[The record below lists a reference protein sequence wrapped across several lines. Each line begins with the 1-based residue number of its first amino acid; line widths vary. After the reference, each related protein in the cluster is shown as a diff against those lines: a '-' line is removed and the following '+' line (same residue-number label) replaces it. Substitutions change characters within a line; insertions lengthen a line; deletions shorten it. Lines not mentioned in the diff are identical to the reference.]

1 MFGFFGLSSLYLKS
15 STFHPLSLLR
25 VDAQYPH
32 GHCFCSGV
40 TCALLLLF
48 SLSSLQGVPGHWA
61 LKSHLPF
68 LEPQA
73 QPPQGVEGWGCLGCG
88 PFCHVRF
95 MGCTHVGKQQGTRF
109 LEARFTSTAAP
120 LSDCGRCCGWEARV
134 VCGFPCCSQVL
145 WDGRP
150 SCCNHRATIAGTAS
164 AVPRFHLLYEF
175 QFTHL
180 QMYRYVEFSRVPCV
194 GQRNLHGQCF
204 AGCRLKG
211 RDRVSHPVMMLM
223 LTLLLSLIM
232 FR

>member
-1 MFGFFGLSSLYLKS
+1 MPSIPMVTASAPGSLVPCCCCFLCHHCKGYQDIGHLSHICHFLSHRLSHHREWRVGGAWVVAPSATSGSWAALVWESSRGPDSWRHVSL
-15 STFHPLSLLR
+15 PL
-25 VDAQYPH
+25 
-32 GHCFCSGV
+32 
-40 TCALLLLF
+40 
-48 SLSSLQGVPGHWA
+48 
-61 LKSHLPF
+61 LP
-68 LEPQA
+68 
-73 QPPQGVEGWGCLGCG
+73 
-88 PFCHVRF
+88 RY
-95 MGCTHVGKQQGTRF
+95 
-109 LEARFTSTAAP
+109 

-150 SCCNHRATIAGTAS
+150 SCCNQRATIAETAS

>member
-1 MFGFFGLSSLYLKS
+1 MATHSSILAWEIPWTEEPGGLQPVGLQRMGHNRATEHTHTHRFFSFPEGGAIAQVFGFFGLSSLYLKS

-95 MGCTHVGKQQGTRF
+95 MGCTRVGKQQGTRF

-120 LSDCGRCCGWEARV
+120 LS
-134 VCGFPCCSQVL
+134 
-145 WDGRP
+145 
-150 SCCNHRATIAGTAS
+150 I
-164 AVPRFHLLYEF
+164 
-175 QFTHL
+175 
-180 QMYRYVEFSRVPCV
+180 
-194 GQRNLHGQCF
+194 
-204 AGCRLKG
+204 
-211 RDRVSHPVMMLM
+211 
-223 LTLLLSLIM
+223 
-232 FR
+232 